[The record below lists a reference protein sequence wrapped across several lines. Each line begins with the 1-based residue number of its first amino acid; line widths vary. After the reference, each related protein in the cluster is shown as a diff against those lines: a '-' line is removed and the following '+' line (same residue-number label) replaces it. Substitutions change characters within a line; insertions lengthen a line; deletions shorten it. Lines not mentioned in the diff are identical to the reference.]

1 MAQILTQASATEWL
15 LEGFRY
21 ELEATT
27 KPKTVDYYYGHAR
40 RFFLW
45 AQSAGIPSD
54 IRSIA
59 KHDIQAFFH
68 HLLTT
73 TETAEAGNGSRRR
86 IKRTERTRWPY
97 YRSLKR
103 LFAWAVNEGYLEQNP
118 LDGINLKRPQDT
130 PVEPYRPE
138 HIQRMIDVLDHDWK
152 IARTPRQK
160 MLAARDKAVLLL
172 FLESGL
178 RCREMTDLV
187 SVAIDLARQRVAV
200 RQGKT
205 GKGRVVGFGPQTK
218 KALWRY
224 VGLRPSAVEGDAM
237 WVTEEG
243 RPMSIEGVRQIIRRL
258 KRDTGL
264 QHVKGSVHKLR
275 HTFATSYLRRTRDM
289 KGTRIL
295 LGHST
300 LAMTE
305 RYTQFIEAEDALGA
319 YDGQGPLDWLA

>member
-1 MAQILTQASATEWL
+1 MAPVLTQAPATEWL

-40 RFFLW
+40 RFFVW

-59 KHDIQAFFH
+59 KHDIQAFFP

-73 TETAEAGNGSRRR
+73 TETAEGGNGSRRR

-97 YRSLKR
+97 YHSLKR

-118 LDGINLKRPQDT
+118 LDGINLKPPQDT

-200 RQGKT
+200 RRIGDSPILVASPAFVLLPNSRQCKMKPG
-205 GKGRVVGFGPQTK
+205 GEVRMLVD
-218 KALWRY
+218 RY
-224 VGLRPSAVEGDAM
+224 GAVSPG
-237 WVTEEG
+237 
-243 RPMSIEGVRQIIRRL
+243 
-258 KRDTGL
+258 
-264 QHVKGSVHKLR
+264 GSV
-275 HTFATSYLRRTRDM
+275 ATSTPGCHPDCG
-289 KGTRIL
+289 KEEI
-295 LGHST
+295 
-300 LAMTE
+300 
-305 RYTQFIEAEDALGA
+305 
-319 YDGQGPLDWLA
+319 